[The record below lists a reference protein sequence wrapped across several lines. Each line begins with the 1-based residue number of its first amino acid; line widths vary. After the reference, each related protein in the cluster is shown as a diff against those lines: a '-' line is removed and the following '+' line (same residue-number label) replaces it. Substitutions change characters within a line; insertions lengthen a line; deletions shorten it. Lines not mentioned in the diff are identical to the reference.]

1 MEVATVI
8 AAVLVVVGIV
18 GIVLP
23 VLPGLVLVVAGVA
36 VWAVPRGD
44 AVAWTV
50 LGIVVAI
57 VLIGSVVKY
66 LVPGRA
72 LRDSGVPGRTIAAGA
87 VLGVIGFFVIPVVGL
102 FIGFVLGVYLAELAR
117 LGGGGAAWPSTRRA
131 LAAVGWSVVIEMATG
146 LLAAAVWVGAL
157 VIRLGTTLPAV
168 SDEIRVGVLGAR
180 GRMGTQVCA
189 AVEAADAG
197 ARRRGRR
204 RRPARPR

>member
-1 MEVATVI
+1 VEVATVI
-8 AAVLVVVGIV
+8 AAVLVVVGII

-57 VLIGSVVKY
+57 VLIGTVVKY
-66 LVPGRA
+66 LLPGRA

-131 LAAVGWSVVIEMATG
+131 LGAVGWSVVIEMATG

-157 VIRLGTTLPAV
+157 VFA
-168 SDEIRVGVLGAR
+168 
-180 GRMGTQVCA
+180 
-189 AVEAADAG
+189 
-197 ARRRGRR
+197 
-204 RRPARPR
+204 

>member
-1 MEVATVI
+1 VEVATVI

-146 LLAAAVWVGAL
+146 LLAAAVWVGAM
-157 VIRLGTTLPAV
+157 VFA
-168 SDEIRVGVLGAR
+168 
-180 GRMGTQVCA
+180 
-189 AVEAADAG
+189 
-197 ARRRGRR
+197 
-204 RRPARPR
+204 

>member
-1 MEVATVI
+1 VEVATVI

-57 VLIGSVVKY
+57 VLIGTVVKY
-66 LVPGRA
+66 LLPGRA

-146 LLAAAVWVGAL
+146 LLAAAVWVGAM
-157 VIRLGTTLPAV
+157 
-168 SDEIRVGVLGAR
+168 VLA
-180 GRMGTQVCA
+180 
-189 AVEAADAG
+189 
-197 ARRRGRR
+197 
-204 RRPARPR
+204 